1 MIEISLTLSVLPPSS
16 SLSISDKVNTL
27 LLNKTRTTTMTGEK
41 VQQEKDG
48 SRKLIMKKKQ
58 GKVVMPLNNT
68 SKSNIGTI

>member
-1 MIEISLTLSVLPPSS
+1 
-16 SLSISDKVNTL
+16 
-27 LLNKTRTTTMTGEK
+27 MTGEK